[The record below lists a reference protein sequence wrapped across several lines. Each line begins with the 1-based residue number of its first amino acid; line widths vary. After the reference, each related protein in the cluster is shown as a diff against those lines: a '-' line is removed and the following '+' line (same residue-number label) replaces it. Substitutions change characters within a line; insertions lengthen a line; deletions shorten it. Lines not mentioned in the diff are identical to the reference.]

1 MPLSAPDTDPR
12 AAQPAEDL
20 ASRAACA
27 KAKASAAASGAS
39 AAIAVCASAFR
50 EAAASASAAAASAST
65 RAAAVSRAG
74 ARTPANWA
82 GDAALSV
89 LLLLLL
95 LEWLYPLRRLSE
107 LTEIY
112 SIAPFAVTFAAFMLL
127 DTFRLPGPAAWSAK
141 ALWIVA
147 VTAWIHNGQSMPS
160 PSWWLEWGRELAL
173 DAAEGLQGNVAN
185 WEPATRTLCFM
196 TGWSF
201 FVSVVQSF
209 VLERRQLIWFLG
221 LTLGYLAFFQ
231 TVLVL
236 DMFYAVLR
244 CTGFGLLLQVMLQPG
259 RANRWRGEAFFSD
272 PAFEKRTRIFP
283 ALLLTAA
290 CLGAGLLGASL
301 HPQDMRPPD
310 WSGYVR
316 SLEDRFLSKAWL
328 QRHGWTSETRARTG
342 YGSDDGKL
350 GRPLQQ
356 DDSLAFTAVTPRL
369 TYWRGEAKS
378 FYTGQ
383 GWAAVNDPPAAFV
396 PNQTEMQAD
405 IRLRS
410 AASTLVRQEIRI
422 ASPSL
427 NRQLFAGGE
436 LKRVASMQS
445 AEGKPI
451 PAEWVWKQDTTDRY
465 TVPALT
471 DPLVSYEVDALVL
484 TDRTIPAADAGNGYA
499 EDVRHRFLQLP
510 ASLPDRVR
518 RLAEQLTRGLQTPY
532 AKAEAVERYLRE
544 HYVYSL
550 EGTRATGKNEDFVDR
565 FLFEQKT
572 GYCDHFSTAMV
583 VLLRSAGVPA
593 RWVKG
598 FAPGEAV
605 SQAAVDGEE
614 RYVVQ
619 VRQKH
624 AHSWVEAYFPSVG
637 WVPFEPTPGF
647 ALSGRASADEVPAAA
662 STAALAATNEAT
674 KRSLVPQWAAS
685 LTDFANTALDR
696 AKTALSVAVA
706 LVEGRIRAAASFLRS
721 TAVAPLFLW
730 LMVLLAGG
738 FLLAF
743 LGRRRAICCEPVQVA
758 HSRGSLRRAS
768 LYRFAD
774 RLWRRLQR
782 SYGRAAPQQTLREYA
797 DTRRCRSEAQR
808 ITLLQLAQLLETV
821 RYADP
826 HGPQGQVTCRML
838 TDAWRRLRQSRSLEP

>member
-12 AAQPAEDL
+12 AAQPAKDP
-20 ASRAACA
+20 ASPAAVASGSRAAL
-27 KAKASAAASGAS
+27 AAC
-39 AAIAVCASAFR
+39 VRAFR
-50 EAAASASAAAASAST
+50 EAAASAPAAAASAS
-65 RAAAVSRAG
+65 SRAV
-74 ARTPANWA
+74 AANREAPRPPATWA
-82 GDAALSV
+82 GDAVLSV

-95 LEWLYPLRRLSE
+95 LEWLYPLGRLSE

-127 DTFRLPGPAAWSAK
+127 DTFRLPGLAAWSAK

-147 VTAWIHNGQSMPS
+147 VTAWIHNGQTVPA
-160 PSWWLEWGRELAL
+160 PSWWLQWGHELAA
-173 DAAEGLQGNVAN
+173 DAAEGLQGKVAN

-196 TGWSF
+196 AGWAF

-231 TVLVL
+231 MVLAL
-236 DMFYAVLR
+236 DMFHAVLR
-244 CTGFGLLLQVMLQPG
+244 CIGFGLLLQAMLQPG
-259 RANRWRGEAFFSD
+259 RALRWRGEAVS
-272 PAFEKRTRIFP
+272 AASSSGERMRILP
-283 ALLLTAA
+283 VLLLTAA
-290 CLGAGLLGASL
+290 CLGAGLFGATL
-301 HPQDMRPPD
+301 HPQDMRTPD

-316 SLEDRFLSKAWL
+316 SLENRLLGSAWL
-328 QRHGWTSETRARTG
+328 QRHGWASEARARTG

-350 GRPLQQ
+350 GQPLQQ
-356 DDSLAFTAVTPRL
+356 DDSLAFTAVTSRL

-383 GWAAVNDPPAAFV
+383 GWAAVNDPPVAFV
-396 PNQTEMQAD
+396 PHQMERQED
-405 IRLRS
+405 SRPRS
-410 AASTLVRQEIRI
+410 AAYALVQQEIRI

-436 LKRVASMQS
+436 LKRVTSMQS
-445 AEGKPI
+445 VEGKPI
-451 PAEWVWKQDTTDRY
+451 PTEWVWKQDATDRY
-465 TVPALT
+465 TLPALT

-484 TDRTIPAADAGNGYA
+484 TDRTAPAADAGTGYA
-499 EDVRHRFLQLP
+499 EDVRNRYLQLP
-510 ASLPDRVR
+510 ASLPDRVH
-518 RLAEQLTRGLQTPY
+518 RLAEQLTAGLQTPY
-532 AKAEAVERYLRE
+532 AKAEAIERYLRE
-544 HYVYSL
+544 HYPYSL
-550 EGTRATGKNEDFVDR
+550 EGTRAAGENEDFVDR

-572 GYCDHFSTAMV
+572 GYCNHFSTAMA

-605 SQAAVDGEE
+605 SRAVADGDE
-614 RYVVQ
+614 RYIVQ

-647 ALSGRASADEVPAAA
+647 TLTGGAPADETPAAA
-662 STAALAATNEAT
+662 STAALTANNEVG
-674 KRSLVPQWAAS
+674 KPSIVSQWAS
-685 LTDFANTALDR
+685 TLTDFANTALNR
-696 AKTALSVAVA
+696 VKATLSAAVA
-706 LVEGRIRAAASFLRS
+706 SVEGGMHAAVPFLQS
-721 TAVAPLFLW
+721 ALFLW
-730 LMVLLAGG
+730 PIAPLLAGG
-738 FLLAF
+738 FLMAF
-743 LGRRRAICCEPVQVA
+743 LSMNRARQRGPTQTSDS
-758 HSRGSLRRAS
+758 HGSLRRAS
-768 LYRFAD
+768 LHRFAD

-782 SYGRAAPQQTLREYA
+782 SYGRAAPQQTLREYVN
-797 DTRRCRSEAQR
+797 TRRCRSETQR
-808 ITLLQLAQLLETV
+808 MTLFQLAQLLETV

-826 HGPQGQVTCRML
+826 DGPQEQVTRRML

>member
-1 MPLSAPDTDPR
+1 MPRSAPDTDPR
-12 AAQPAEDL
+12 AAQPAKDP
-20 ASRAACA
+20 ASPAAV
-27 KAKASAAASGAS
+27 ASGAR
-39 AAIAVCASAFR
+39 AALAAYVRAFR
-50 EAAASASAAAASAST
+50 EAAASAPAAAASASSRT
-65 RAAAVSRAG
+65 VAANCEAPRP
-74 ARTPANWA
+74 PATWA

-141 ALWIVA
+141 VLWIVA
-147 VTAWIHNGQSMPS
+147 VTAWIHNGQTVPA
-160 PSWWLEWGRELAL
+160 PSWWLQWGHELAA
-173 DAAEGLQGNVAN
+173 DAAEGLQGKVAH

-196 TGWSF
+196 AGWAF

-231 TVLVL
+231 MVLAL
-236 DMFYAVLR
+236 DMFHAVLR
-244 CTGFGLLLQVMLQPG
+244 CIGFGLLLQAMLQPG
-259 RANRWRGEAFFSD
+259 RALRWRGEAVSAASSSGERMHIL
-272 PAFEKRTRIFP
+272 PV
-283 ALLLTAA
+283 LLLTAA
-290 CLGAGLLGASL
+290 CLGAGLFGATL
-301 HPQDMRPPD
+301 HPQNMRTPD

-316 SLEDRFLSKAWL
+316 ALENRLLGSAWP
-328 QRHGWTSETRARTG
+328 QRHGWTSETKARTG

-350 GRPLQQ
+350 GQPLQQ
-356 DDSLAFTAVTPRL
+356 DNSLAFTAVTPRL

-396 PNQTEMQAD
+396 PNQAERQED
-405 IRLRS
+405 SRPGS
-410 AASTLVRQEIRI
+410 AAYALVRQEIRI

-436 LKRVASMQS
+436 LKRVTSMQS

-451 PAEWVWKQDTTDRY
+451 PTEWVWKQDVTDRY
-465 TVPALT
+465 MVPALT

-484 TDRTIPAADAGNGYA
+484 TDRTVPAADAGTGYA
-499 EDVRHRFLQLP
+499 EGVRNRYLQLP

-518 RLAEQLTRGLQTPY
+518 RLAEQLTAGLQTPY
-532 AKAEAVERYLRE
+532 AKAEAIERYLRE
-544 HYVYSL
+544 HYPYSL
-550 EGTRATGKNEDFVDR
+550 EGTRAAGENEDFVDR
-565 FLFEQKT
+565 FLFEQKN
-572 GYCDHFSTAMV
+572 GYCDHFSTAMA

-605 SQAAVDGEE
+605 SRAAADGDE
-614 RYVVQ
+614 RYIVQ

-647 ALSGRASADEVPAAA
+647 TLTGGASADATPAAA
-662 STAALAATNEAT
+662 STAALTANNEVG
-674 KRSLVPQWAAS
+674 KPSLVSQWAAT
-685 LTDFANTALDR
+685 LTNSANTALDR
-696 AKTALSVAVA
+696 VKATLSTVAGAL
-706 LVEGRIRAAASFLRS
+706 EGWGLGAASFLQS
-721 TAVAPLFLW
+721 LLFLW
-730 LMVLLAGG
+730 PIVPLLAGG

-743 LGRRRAICCEPVQVA
+743 LSRRRLRQLDPVKA
-758 HSRGSLRRAS
+758 ADSRGSLRRAS
-768 LYRFAD
+768 LHRFAD

-782 SYGRAAPQQTLREYA
+782 SYGHAAPQQTLREYA
-797 DTRRCRSEAQR
+797 NTRRCRSEAQR
-808 ITLLQLAQLLETV
+808 MTLLQLAQLLETV

-826 HGPQGQVTCRML
+826 DGPQEQVTRRML
-838 TDAWRRLRQSRSLEP
+838 TDAWRRLRQSRGLEP

>member
-12 AAQPAEDL
+12 AAQPAKDPASPASGGKAEAVASDL
-20 ASRAACA
+20 CAAFAACA
-27 KAKASAAASGAS
+27 S
-39 AAIAVCASAFR
+39 VFR
-50 EAAASASAAAASAST
+50 EVAASASAAAASASS
-65 RAAAVSRAG
+65 RVAAANREAP
-74 ARTPANWA
+74 RTPAKWA

-112 SIAPFAVTFAAFMLL
+112 SIAPFAFTFAAFMLL

-141 ALWIVA
+141 ALWIVIL
-147 VTAWIHNGQSMPS
+147 TAWIHNGQAMPS
-160 PSWWLEWGRELAL
+160 PSWWVQWGRELAV
-173 DAAEGLQGNVAN
+173 DAAEGLQGKVAN

-196 TGWSF
+196 AGWAF
-201 FVSVVQSF
+201 FVSVVQTF
-209 VLERRQLIWFLG
+209 ILERRQLIWFLG
-221 LTLGYLAFFQ
+221 LTLGYLTFFQ
-231 TVLVL
+231 AVLAL

-244 CTGFGLLLQVMLQPG
+244 CTGFGLLLQAMLQPG
-259 RANRWRGEAFFSD
+259 RALRWRGEAASAA
-272 PAFEKRTRIFP
+272 PASGKRMLILP
-283 ALLLTAA
+283 ALLLTAT
-290 CLGAGLLGASL
+290 CLGAGLLGATL
-301 HPQDMRPPD
+301 HPQDMRTPD

-316 SLEDRFLSKAWL
+316 SLENRFLGSAWL
-328 QRHGWTSETRARTG
+328 QRHGWASETRARTG

-350 GRPLQQ
+350 GQPLQQ

-383 GWAAVNDPPAAFV
+383 GWARADDPPAPFV
-396 PNQTEMQAD
+396 PNQATRQED
-405 IRLRS
+405 SRSRS
-410 AASTLVRQEIRI
+410 AAYALVRQEIRI

-451 PAEWVWKQDTTDRY
+451 PTEWVWKQDATDRY

-471 DPLVSYEVDALVL
+471 DPVVSYEIETLVL
-484 TDRTIPAADAGNGYA
+484 TDRTVPAADTGNGYA
-499 EDVRHRFLQLP
+499 EDMRTRYLQLP

-518 RLAEQLTRGLQTPY
+518 RLAEQLTAGLHTPY
-532 AKAEAVERYLRE
+532 AKAEAIERYLRE
-544 HYVYSL
+544 HYPYSL
-550 EGTRATGKNEDFVDR
+550 EGTRAAGENEDFVDR

-572 GYCDHFSTAMV
+572 GYCDHFSTAMA
-583 VLLRSAGVPA
+583 VLLRSAGVPT

-598 FAPGEAV
+598 FAPGEVV
-605 SQAAVDGEE
+605 SRTAADGDE
-614 RYVVQ
+614 RYMVQ

-637 WVPFEPTPGF
+637 WVPFEPTPGY
-647 ALSGRASADEVPAAA
+647 ALTGGASADAAPAAA
-662 STAALAATNEAT
+662 STAALAANTEAG
-674 KRSLVPQWAAS
+674 KRSLVSQWTTS
-685 LTDFANTALDR
+685 MTDFANTALDC
-696 AKTALSVAVA
+696 AKATLSAAVA
-706 LVEGRIRAAASFLRS
+706 SVEGWMRAAVPFLES
-721 TAVAPLFLW
+721 ALFLW
-730 LMVLLAGG
+730 PIALLLAGG
-738 FLLAF
+738 FLLA
-743 LGRRRAICCEPVQVA
+743 LLSRRRVRQLDPTQTSDC
-758 HSRGSLRRAS
+758 RGSLRRVS
-768 LYRFAD
+768 LHRFAD

-797 DTRRCRSEAQR
+797 NSRRCRSEAQR
-808 ITLLQLAQLLETV
+808 IMLFQLAQLLETV

-826 HGPQGQVTCRML
+826 DGPQEQVTRRML
-838 TDAWRRLRQSRSLEP
+838 TDAWRRLRQNRSLEP

>member
-1 MPLSAPDTDPR
+1 MPLSAPNTDPR
-12 AAQPAEDL
+12 ADQPAEDL
-20 ASRAACA
+20 ASPAACGKGTAVAARARAAT
-27 KAKASAAASGAS
+27 AAC
-39 AAIAVCASAFR
+39 VSAFR
-50 EAAASASAAAASAST
+50 EE
-65 RAAAVSRAG
+65 

-82 GDAALSV
+82 GDVALSV

-160 PSWWLEWGRELAL
+160 PSWWLQWGRELAA
-173 DAAEGLQGNVAN
+173 DAAEGLQGNVAS

-196 TGWSF
+196 AGWSF

-221 LTLGYLAFFQ
+221 LTLGYLACFQ
-231 TVLVL
+231 TVLAL
-236 DMFYAVLR
+236 DMFHAVLR
-244 CTGFGLLLQVMLQPG
+244 CTGFGLLLQAMLQPG
-259 RANRWRGEAFFSD
+259 RANRWRGEAFSSN
-272 PAFEKRTRIFP
+272 PASEKQTRILP

-290 CLGAGLLGASL
+290 CLSAGLLGASL
-301 HPQDMRPPD
+301 HPQDMRTPD

-316 SLEDRFLSKAWL
+316 SLEDRLLSKAWL

-396 PNQTEMQAD
+396 PNQTERQED
-405 IRLRS
+405 SRLRS

-451 PAEWVWKQDTTDRY
+451 PTEWVWKQDTTDRY

-484 TDRTIPAADAGNGYA
+484 TDRTIPAADAGTDYA

-518 RLAEQLTRGLQTPY
+518 RLAEQLTMGLQTPY
-532 AKAEAVERYLRE
+532 AKAEAIERYLRK

-550 EGTRATGKNEDFVDR
+550 EGTRAAGKNEDFVDR

-605 SQAAVDGEE
+605 SRTADRDE

-662 STAALAATNEAT
+662 STAALTANNEAA
-674 KRSLVPQWAAS
+674 KRSLISQWAAS

-696 AKTALSVAVA
+696 VKATLSAAVA
-706 LVEGRIRAAASFLRS
+706 SVEGWMRAAVSFLRS
-721 TAVAPLFLW
+721 IAVAPLFLW
-730 LMVLLAGG
+730 PIAPLLVGG

-743 LGRRRAICCEPVQVA
+743 LSRRRAIRCEPVQAA
-758 HSRGSLRRAS
+758 HSRGSLHRAS
-768 LYRFAD
+768 LHRFAD

-797 DTRRCRSEAQR
+797 NTRRCRSEAQR

-826 HGPQGQVTCRML
+826 HGPQGQVTRRML
-838 TDAWRRLRQSRSLEP
+838 TDAWRRLRQNRSLEP

>member
-1 MPLSAPDTDPR
+1 MPRSAPEIDPR
-12 AAQPAEDL
+12 AALPAEDPASPASSGKAAAI
-20 ASRAACA
+20 ASRARAMFAACA
-27 KAKASAAASGAS
+27 
-39 AAIAVCASAFR
+39 CAFR
-50 EAAASASAAAASAST
+50 EAAASAPAAAASASPRATYREAT
-65 RAAAVSRAG
+65 RP
-74 ARTPANWA
+74 PAKWA

-127 DTFRLPGPAAWSAK
+127 DTLRLPGPASWSAK
-141 ALWIVA
+141 VLWIVA
-147 VTAWIHNGQSMPS
+147 VTAWIHNGQTIPS
-160 PSWWLEWGRELAL
+160 PSWWLQWGRELAA
-173 DAAEGLQGNVAN
+173 DAAEGLQGKVAN

-196 TGWSF
+196 AGWAF

-209 VLERRQLIWFLG
+209 VLERRQMIWFLG

-231 TVLVL
+231 TVLAL
-236 DMFYAVLR
+236 DMFHAVLR
-244 CTGFGLLLQVMLQPG
+244 CTGFGLLLQAMLQPG
-259 RANRWRGEAFFSD
+259 RALRWRGGAVSAA
-272 PAFEKRTRIFP
+272 PASGEGMRILP

-290 CLGAGLLGASL
+290 CLGAGLLGATL
-301 HPQDMRPPD
+301 HPQDMRTPD

-316 SLEDRFLSKAWL
+316 SLEERLPGSAWL
-328 QRHGWTSETRARTG
+328 QRHGWTSEAGARTG

-350 GRPLQQ
+350 GQSLQQ

-383 GWAAVNDPPAAFV
+383 GWARVNDPPAVFV
-396 PNQTEMQAD
+396 PNQATREEV
-405 IRLRS
+405 RRPRS
-410 AASTLVRQEIRI
+410 AAYSLVRQEIRI

-427 NRQLFAGGE
+427 NRQIFAGGE
-436 LKRVASMQS
+436 VKRVTSMHS

-451 PAEWVWKQDTTDRY
+451 PTEWVWKQDATDRY

-471 DPLVSYEVDALVL
+471 DPLVTYEIEAWVL
-484 TDRTIPAADAGNGYA
+484 TDRTVPAADTGNGYA
-499 EDVRHRFLQLP
+499 EDVRNRYLQLP
-510 ASLPDRVR
+510 ASLPERVR
-518 RLAEQLTRGLQTPY
+518 RLAEQLTTGLQTPY
-532 AKAEAVERYLRE
+532 AKAEAIERYLRE
-544 HYVYSL
+544 HYPYSL
-550 EGTRATGKNEDFVDR
+550 EGTRAAGENEDFVDR

-572 GYCDHFSTAMV
+572 GYCDHFSTAMA

-605 SQAAVDGEE
+605 SQTAADGDE
-614 RYVVQ
+614 RYFVQ

-637 WVPFEPTPGF
+637 WIPFEPTPGY
-647 ALSGRASADEVPAAA
+647 ALTGGASADAAPAAA
-662 STAALAATNEAT
+662 STAALTANTEADKRAATRTE
-674 KRSLVPQWAAS
+674 SE
-685 LTDFANTALDR
+685 NTALNR
-696 AKTALSVAVA
+696 VKATLSTV
-706 LVEGRIRAAASFLRS
+706 AAALEGWGSGMASLLQS
-721 TAVAPLFLW
+721 LLFLW
-730 LMVLLAGG
+730 PIAPLLAGG
-738 FLLAF
+738 SLLAF
-743 LGRRRAICCEPVQVA
+743 LSRRRTRRLDPAKA
-758 HSRGSLRRAS
+758 ADSRGSLRRAS
-768 LYRFAD
+768 LHRFAD

-797 DTRRCRSEAQR
+797 NTRRCRSEAQR

-826 HGPQGQVTCRML
+826 DGPQEQVTRRML

>member
-1 MPLSAPDTDPR
+1 MLLSAPDTDPR
-12 AAQPAEDL
+12 ADQSAEDL
-20 ASRAACA
+20 ASPAACGKGKVVAARARAAT
-27 KAKASAAASGAS
+27 AAC
-39 AAIAVCASAFR
+39 VSAFR
-50 EAAASASAAAASAST
+50 EAAASASNEAASASSRT
-65 RAAAVSRAG
+65 AAESREG
-74 ARTPANWA
+74 AASPTNWA
-82 GDAALSV
+82 GDAALSM

-141 ALWIVA
+141 TLWIVA

-160 PSWWLEWGRELAL
+160 PSWWLQWGRELAA
-173 DAAEGLQGNVAN
+173 DAAEGLQGNMTS

-196 TGWSF
+196 AGWSF

-221 LTLGYLAFFQ
+221 LTLGYLACFQ
-231 TVLVL
+231 TVLAL
-236 DMFYAVLR
+236 DMFHAVLR
-244 CTGFGLLLQVMLQPG
+244 CTGFGLLLQAMLQPG
-259 RANRWRGEAFFSD
+259 RVNRWRGEAFSSD
-272 PAFEKRTRIFP
+272 SASEKQIRPLP

-290 CLGAGLLGASL
+290 CLGTGLLGASL
-301 HPQDMRPPD
+301 HPQDMRTPD

-316 SLEDRFLSKAWL
+316 SLEDRLLSKAWL
-328 QRHGWTSETRARTG
+328 QRHGWMSETRARTG
-342 YGSDDGKL
+342 YGSDDGNL

-356 DDSLAFTAVTPRL
+356 DDSPAFTAITPRL

-396 PNQTEMQAD
+396 PNQAERQED
-405 IRLRS
+405 SRLRS

-451 PAEWVWKQDTTDRY
+451 PTEWVWKQDSTGRY

-484 TDRTIPAADAGNGYA
+484 TDRTIPAADAGTDYA
-499 EDVRHRFLQLP
+499 EDMRHRFLQLP
-510 ASLPDRVR
+510 ASLPDRIR

-532 AKAEAVERYLRE
+532 AKAEAIERYLRE
-544 HYVYSL
+544 HYSYSL
-550 EGTRATGKNEDFVDR
+550 EGTRAAGKNEDFVDR

-598 FAPGEAV
+598 FAPGEV
-605 SQAAVDGEE
+605 ESQAVANGEE
-614 RYVVQ
+614 RYIVQ

-647 ALSGRASADEVPAAA
+647 TLSGRASTDEVPATA
-662 STAALAATNEAT
+662 STAARTANNEAA
-674 KRSLVPQWAAS
+674 KRSLVSQWAAS
-685 LTDFANTALDR
+685 LPDFANTSLDR
-696 AKTALSVAVA
+696 AKAALSAAVSS
-706 LVEGRIRAAASFLRS
+706 VEGGMRAAISFLRS
-721 TAVAPLFLW
+721 IAIVPLFLW
-730 LMVLLAGG
+730 PMALLAGG

-743 LGRRRAICCEPVQVA
+743 LGGRRAIRCEPAQA
-758 HSRGSLRRAS
+758 ADLRGGLRRAS
-768 LYRFAD
+768 QHRFAD

-797 DTRRCRSEAQR
+797 NTRRCRSEAQR

-826 HGPQGQVTCRML
+826 QGPQGQVTRRML

>member
-1 MPLSAPDTDPR
+1 MQLSAPDTDPR
-12 AAQPAEDL
+12 AAQPAEDR
-20 ASRAACA
+20 ASTAACGKV
-27 KAKASAAASGAS
+27 KAAADASGAC
-39 AAIAVCASAFR
+39 AAIAACASAFR
-50 EAAASASAAAASAST
+50 EAAASVTAAAPASSRAAAASREAT
-65 RAAAVSRAG
+65 RP
-74 ARTPANWA
+74 PANWA

-112 SIAPFAVTFAAFMLL
+112 SIAPFAVTFAAFLLL
-127 DTFRLPGPAAWSAK
+127 DTFRLPSPAAWSAK

-147 VTAWIHNGQSMPS
+147 VTAWIHNGQTLPS
-160 PSWWLEWGRELAL
+160 PSWWLQWGRELAA
-173 DAAEGLQGNVAN
+173 DAVEGLQGEIAN

-196 TGWSF
+196 AGWAF

-209 VLERRQLIWFLG
+209 VLGRRQLVWFLG
-221 LTLGYLAFFQ
+221 LTLGYLVFFQ
-231 TVLVL
+231 TVLAL
-236 DMFYAVLR
+236 DMFHAVLR
-244 CTGFGLLLQVMLQPG
+244 CTGFGLLLQAMLQPG
-259 RANRWRGEAFFSD
+259 RALRWRGGAVSAA
-272 PAFEKRTRIFP
+272 PASGERMRILP
-283 ALLLTAA
+283 ALLLTVA
-290 CLGAGLLGASL
+290 CLGAGLLGATL

-316 SLEDRFLSKAWL
+316 SLEDRLLGSAWL
-328 QRHGWTSETRARTG
+328 QRHGWASETRARTG

-350 GRPLQQ
+350 GQPLQQ

-396 PNQTEMQAD
+396 PNQAE
-405 IRLRS
+405 RHLRS
-410 AASTLVRQEIRI
+410 AAYTLVRQEIRI

-451 PAEWVWKQDTTDRY
+451 PTEWVWKQDTTDRY

-471 DPLVSYEVDALVL
+471 DPLVSYEIEALVL
-484 TDRTIPAADAGNGYA
+484 TDRTVPAADTGTGYA
-499 EDVRHRFLQLP
+499 EDVRNRYLQLP

-518 RLAEQLTRGLQTPY
+518 RLAEQLTAGLQTPY
-532 AKAEAVERYLRE
+532 AKAEAIERYLRE
-544 HYVYSL
+544 HYPYSL
-550 EGTRATGKNEDFVDR
+550 EGTRAAGENEDFVDR

-572 GYCDHFSTAMV
+572 GYCNHFSTAMV

-605 SQAAVDGEE
+605 SQAADGDE

-637 WVPFEPTPGF
+637 WVPFEPTPGYT
-647 ALSGRASADEVPAAA
+647 LTGGASTDAAPATA
-662 STAALAATNEAT
+662 STAALTANNEEA
-674 KRSLVPQWAAS
+674 KRSLVSEWTAS
-685 LTDFANTALDR
+685 LSDFANAALDR
-696 AKTALSVAVA
+696 VKATLSAAAAAL
-706 LVEGRIRAAASFLRS
+706 EGWKRAAAPFLQS
-721 TAVAPLFLW
+721 TLFLW
-730 LMVLLAGG
+730 PMVLLAGG
-738 FLLAF
+738 LLLAF
-743 LGRRRAICCEPVQVA
+743 LSRRRVRQQGPTQAA
-758 HSRGSLRRAS
+758 ASHSLRRAS
-768 LYRFAD
+768 LHRFAD

-797 DTRRCRSEAQR
+797 NSRRCRSEAQR
-808 ITLLQLAQLLETV
+808 ITLLQLAELLETV

-826 HGPQGQVTCRML
+826 DGPREQVTRRML

>member
-1 MPLSAPDTDPR
+1 MSRSAPDTDPR
-12 AAQPAEDL
+12 AAQPAEDFASPAGGGKAAAV
-20 ASRAACA
+20 ASRACATFAAC
-27 KAKASAAASGAS
+27 
-39 AAIAVCASAFR
+39 VSAFR
-50 EAAASASAAAASAST
+50 EAAASAPAAAASASF
-65 RAAAVSRAG
+65 RAAAASREVP
-74 ARTPANWA
+74 RTPANWA

-147 VTAWIHNGQSMPS
+147 VTAWIHNGQTIPS
-160 PSWWLEWGRELAL
+160 PSWWLQWGRELAT
-173 DAAEGLQGNVAN
+173 DAAEALQGKVAN

-196 TGWSF
+196 AGWAF
-201 FVSVVQSF
+201 FISVVQSF
-209 VLERRQLIWFLG
+209 VLERRQLIWFFG
-221 LTLGYLAFFQ
+221 LTLGYLTFFQ
-231 TVLVL
+231 LVLAL

-244 CTGFGLLLQVMLQPG
+244 CIGLGLLLQAMLQPG
-259 RANRWRGEAFFSD
+259 RALRWRGEAASAV
-272 PAFEKRTRIFP
+272 PASGERMRIFP
-283 ALLLTAA
+283 ALLLTAT
-290 CLGAGLLGASL
+290 CLGAGLLGATL
-301 HPQDMRPPD
+301 HPQDMRTPD

-316 SLEDRFLSKAWL
+316 SLENRLLGGAWL
-328 QRHGWTSETRARTG
+328 QRHGWVSEARARTG

-350 GRPLQQ
+350 GQPLQQ
-356 DDSLAFTAVTPRL
+356 DDSLTFTAVTPRL

-383 GWAAVNDPPAAFV
+383 GWARVDDPPVPFV
-396 PNQTEMQAD
+396 PNQAARQEES
-405 IRLRS
+405 RPRS
-410 AASTLVRQEIRI
+410 AAYALVRQEIRI
-422 ASPSL
+422 VSSGL

-436 LKRVASMQS
+436 LKRVTSMQS

-451 PAEWVWKQDTTDRY
+451 PTEWVWKQGATDRY
-465 TVPALT
+465 TIPALT

-484 TDRTIPAADAGNGYA
+484 TDRTIPAADTGTGYA
-499 EDVRHRFLQLP
+499 EDVRNRYLQLP
-510 ASLPDRVR
+510 ASLPERVR
-518 RLAEQLTRGLQTPY
+518 RLAEQLTAGLQTPY
-532 AKAEAVERYLRE
+532 AKAEAIERYLRE
-544 HYVYSL
+544 HYPYSL
-550 EGTRATGKNEDFVDR
+550 EGTRAAGENEDFVDR

-572 GYCDHFSTAMV
+572 GYCDHFSTAMA

-605 SQAAVDGEE
+605 SRAAADGDE

-619 VRQKH
+619 VRQRH

-637 WVPFEPTPGF
+637 WVPFEPTPGY
-647 ALSGRASADEVPAAA
+647 ALTGGASADAAPAAA
-662 STAALAATNEAT
+662 STAALTANNEAG
-674 KRSLVPQWAAS
+674 KPSFVSQWALT
-685 LTDFANTALDR
+685 LTDFANAALDR
-696 AKTALSVAVA
+696 VKATLSTVAIAL
-706 LVEGRIRAAASFLRS
+706 EGWMRAAVPFLQS
-721 TAVAPLFLW
+721 TLFLW
-730 LMVLLAGG
+730 SLALLLAGG
-738 FLLAF
+738 FLMAF
-743 LGRRRAICCEPVQVA
+743 LSVSRTRQRGRTQTAV
-758 HSRGSLRRAS
+758 SRSLRRAS
-768 LYRFAD
+768 PHRFAD

-797 DTRRCRSEAQR
+797 NTRRCRSEAQR

-826 HGPQGQVTCRML
+826 DGPQERVTRRML
-838 TDAWRRLRQSRSLEP
+838 SDAWRRLRQSRSLEP

>member
-1 MPLSAPDTDPR
+1 MPPSAPDTAPC
-12 AAQPAEDL
+12 AVQPAKEH
-20 ASRAACA
+20 APPAACGTA
-27 KAKASAAASGAS
+27 MAAAAVASGAC
-39 AAIAVCASAFR
+39 AALTACARAFR
-50 EAAASASAAAASAST
+50 EAAASGTAAAVAAGSRPAAAS
-65 RAAAVSRAG
+65 RERR
-74 ARTPANWA
+74 RTPANWA
-82 GDAALSV
+82 GDAVLSA

-95 LEWLYPLRRLSE
+95 LEWLYPLRRLSD

-112 SIAPFAVTFAAFMLL
+112 SIAPFAVSFAAFMLL

-141 ALWIVA
+141 TLWIVA
-147 VTAWIHNGQSMPS
+147 VTAWIHNGQTMPS
-160 PSWWLEWGRELAL
+160 PSWWLQWGRELAA
-173 DAAEGLQGNVAN
+173 DAAEGLQGNLAS

-196 TGWSF
+196 AGWAF

-209 VLERRQLIWFLG
+209 VLERRQLVWFLG

-231 TVLVL
+231 IVFALE
-236 DMFYAVLR
+236 MFHAVLR
-244 CTGFGLLLQVMLQPG
+244 CAGFGLLLQAALQPG
-259 RANRWRGEAFFSD
+259 RSLRWREDAASAAPASGE
-272 PAFEKRTRIFP
+272 RMHLLP
-283 ALLLTAA
+283 ALLLTAV
-290 CLGAGLLGASL
+290 CLGAGWLGASL
-301 HPQDMRPPD
+301 HPQDMRTPD

-316 SLEDRFLSKAWL
+316 SLEDRLLSKAWP
-328 QRHGWTSETRARTG
+328 QRHGGTARTG

-356 DDSLAFTAVTPRL
+356 DDRLAFTAITPRL

-383 GWAAVNDPPAAFV
+383 GWGAVNDPPAAFV
-396 PNQTEMQAD
+396 PGQAD
-405 IRLRS
+405 NRHRS
-410 AASTLVRQEIRI
+410 KAYVHIRQEIRI
-422 ASPSL
+422 ASPGL
-427 NRQLFAGGE
+427 NRLLFAGGE
-436 LKRVASMQS
+436 LTRVASLHS

-451 PAEWVWKQDTTDRY
+451 PTDWVWKQDATDRY

-471 DPLVSYEVDALVL
+471 DPLVSYEVEAFVL
-484 TDRTIPAADAGNGYA
+484 TDRTVAADDKENRYP
-499 EDVRHRFLQLP
+499 EDVRNRFLQLP

-518 RLAEQLTRGLQTPY
+518 RLAEQLTASLPTPY
-532 AKAEAVERYLRE
+532 AKAEAIERYLRE
-544 HYVYSL
+544 HYLYSL
-550 EGTRATGKNEDFVDR
+550 EGTRAAGPNEDFVDR

-605 SQAAVDGEE
+605 SHTTAGGDE

-624 AHSWVEAYFPSVG
+624 AHSWTEAYFPSVG

-647 ALSGRASADEVPAAA
+647 ALSGDIASDTAPAATSTGAITTAGGEAEKRPWISQWTA
-662 STAALAATNEAT
+662 SVTTFADTMLGRVKGSLPAAVDSIKGWNRVVAAFFQ
-674 KRSLVPQWAAS
+674 SIAAS
-685 LTDFANTALDR
+685 
-696 AKTALSVAVA
+696 
-706 LVEGRIRAAASFLRS
+706 
-721 TAVAPLFLW
+721 PLFLW
-730 LMVLLAGG
+730 PMALLAGG

-743 LGRRRAICCEPVQVA
+743 LGRRRAIRRARRPAPAQA
-758 HSRGSLRRAS
+758 ADSRRSLRRAS
-768 LYRFAD
+768 LHRFAD

-797 DTRRCRSEAQR
+797 NSRRCRSERHR
-808 ITLLQLAQLLETV
+808 ITLLQLTQLLETV

-826 HGPQGQVTCRML
+826 DGPEEQVTRRML
-838 TDAWRRLRQSRSLEP
+838 TNAWRRLRQSRSLEP

>member
-1 MPLSAPDTDPR
+1 MPRSAPETDPR
-12 AAQPAEDL
+12 AALRAEDPASPAASGKATAA
-20 ASRAACA
+20 ASRARAMFAACA
-27 KAKASAAASGAS
+27 
-39 AAIAVCASAFR
+39 CAFR
-50 EAAASASAAAASAST
+50 EAAASAPAAVALASS
-65 RAAAVSRAG
+65 RAANREAT
-74 ARTPANWA
+74 RTPAKWA

-127 DTFRLPGPAAWSAK
+127 DTFRLPGAAAWSAK
-141 ALWIVA
+141 ALWSVLL
-147 VTAWIHNGQSMPS
+147 TAWIHNGQTMPF
-160 PSWWLEWGRELAL
+160 PSWWLQWSRELAA
-173 DAAEGLQGNVAN
+173 DAAEGLQGKVAN

-196 TGWSF
+196 AGWAF

-209 VLERRQLIWFLG
+209 VLERRQLIWFIG

-231 TVLVL
+231 TVLAL
-236 DMFYAVLR
+236 DMFHAVLR
-244 CTGFGLLLQVMLQPG
+244 CTGFGLLLQAMLQPG
-259 RANRWRGEAFFSD
+259 RALRWRGEAVSAA
-272 PAFEKRTRIFP
+272 PAPGERMRIFP

-290 CLGAGLLGASL
+290 GLGAGLLGATL
-301 HPQDMRPPD
+301 HPQDMRTPD

-316 SLEDRFLSKAWL
+316 SLENRLPGSAWL
-328 QRHGWTSETRARTG
+328 QRHGWTSEAGARTG
-342 YGSDDGKL
+342 YSSDDGKL
-350 GRPLQQ
+350 GQPLQQ

-383 GWAAVNDPPAAFV
+383 GWARVDDPPVQFV
-396 PNQTEMQAD
+396 PNQATREEV
-405 IRLRS
+405 RRPRS
-410 AASTLVRQEIRI
+410 AAYSLVRQEVRI

-427 NRQLFAGGE
+427 NRQIFAGGE
-436 LKRVASMQS
+436 VKRVTSMQS

-451 PAEWVWKQDTTDRY
+451 PNEWVWKQDATDRY

-471 DPLVSYEVDALVL
+471 DPLVTYEIEAWVL
-484 TDRTIPAADAGNGYA
+484 TDRTVPAADTGNGYA
-499 EDVRHRFLQLP
+499 EDVRNRYLQLP

-518 RLAEQLTRGLQTPY
+518 RLAEQLTAGLLTPY
-532 AKAEAVERYLRE
+532 AKAEAIERYLRE
-544 HYVYSL
+544 HYPYSL
-550 EGTRATGKNEDFVDR
+550 EGTRAAGENEDFVDR

-572 GYCDHFSTAMV
+572 GYCDHFSTAMA

-605 SQAAVDGEE
+605 SQAAADGDE
-614 RYVVQ
+614 RYFVQ

-637 WVPFEPTPGF
+637 WVQFEPTPGF
-647 ALSGRASADEVPAAA
+647 TLSGRAAADAAPAAA
-662 STAALAATNEAT
+662 SSAALTANTEAG
-674 KRSLVPQWAAS
+674 KRSLVFSWTAT
-685 LTDFANTALDR
+685 LTDPANTALNR
-696 AKTALSVAVA
+696 IKATLSTVATAL
-706 LVEGRIRAAASFLRS
+706 EGWMRTTVPFLQS
-721 TAVAPLFLW
+721 LLFLW
-730 LMVLLAGG
+730 PIAPLLAGG
-738 FLLAF
+738 SLLAF
-743 LGRRRAICCEPVQVA
+743 LSRRRTRRLDPAKA
-758 HSRGSLRRAS
+758 ADFRGSLRRAS
-768 LYRFAD
+768 LHRFAD

-797 DTRRCRSEAQR
+797 NTRRCRSEAQR

-826 HGPQGQVTCRML
+826 DGPQEQVTRRML

>member
-1 MPLSAPDTDPR
+1 MPLSAPDIDPH
-12 AAQPAEDL
+12 AAQPAEDPD
-20 ASRAACA
+20 SPAACGKV
-27 KAKASAAASGAS
+27 KAAAVASAAR
-39 AAIAVCASAFR
+39 AAIAACASAFR
-50 EAAASASAAAASAST
+50 EAAASVSAAASASS
-65 RAAAVSRAG
+65 RAAAANREAT
-74 ARTPANWA
+74 RPPANWA

-95 LEWLYPLRRLSE
+95 IEWLYPLRRLSE
-107 LTEIY
+107 FTEIY

-127 DTFRLPGPAAWSAK
+127 DTFRLPGSAAWSAK

-147 VTAWIHNGQSMPS
+147 VTAWIHNGQTLPS
-160 PSWWLEWGRELAL
+160 PSWWLQWGRELAA
-173 DAAEGLQGNVAN
+173 DAAEGLQGKIAN

-196 TGWSF
+196 AGWAF

-209 VLERRQLIWFLG
+209 VLERRQLVWFLG
-221 LTLGYLAFFQ
+221 LTLGYLVFFQ
-231 TVLVL
+231 TVLAL
-236 DMFYAVLR
+236 DMFHAVLR
-244 CTGFGLLLQVMLQPG
+244 CTGFGLLLQAMLQPG
-259 RANRWRGEAFFSD
+259 RALRWRGGAVSAA
-272 PAFEKRTRIFP
+272 PASGERMRILP

-290 CLGAGLLGASL
+290 CLGTGLLGATL

-310 WSGYVR
+310 WSGYVQ
-316 SLEDRFLSKAWL
+316 SLEDRLLGSAWL

-350 GRPLQQ
+350 GQPLQQ

-383 GWAAVNDPPAAFV
+383 GWAEVNDPPAAFV
-396 PNQTEMQAD
+396 PNQAE
-405 IRLRS
+405 RHLRS
-410 AASTLVRQEIRI
+410 AAYTLVRQEIRI
-422 ASPSL
+422 ASPRL

-451 PAEWVWKQDTTDRY
+451 PTEWVWKQDTTDRY

-484 TDRTIPAADAGNGYA
+484 TDRTVPTDDTGTGYA
-499 EDVRHRFLQLP
+499 EDVRNRYLQLP

-518 RLAEQLTRGLQTPY
+518 RLAEQLTSGLQTPY
-532 AKAEAVERYLRE
+532 AKAEAIERYLRE
-544 HYVYSL
+544 HYPYSL
-550 EGTRATGKNEDFVDR
+550 EGTRAAAENEDFVDR

-572 GYCDHFSTAMV
+572 GYCDHFSTAMA

-598 FAPGEAV
+598 FAPGETV
-605 SQAAVDGEE
+605 SQASADGDE

-637 WVPFEPTPGF
+637 WVPFEPTPGY
-647 ALSGRASADEVPAAA
+647 ALSGGASADATPAAA
-662 STAALAATNEAT
+662 STAALTANNEAG
-674 KRSLVPQWAAS
+674 KRSLVSQWAAK
-685 LTDFANTALDR
+685 LTDSANTALDHVK
-696 AKTALSVAVA
+696 ATLSTV
-706 LVEGRIRAAASFLRS
+706 AAALEGWTRGAAPFLQS
-721 TAVAPLFLW
+721 ALFFW
-730 LMVLLAGG
+730 PMVLLAGG
-738 FLLAF
+738 FLFAF
-743 LGRRRAICCEPVQVA
+743 LSRRRIRQ
-758 HSRGSLRRAS
+758 RGPTRATASHSLRRAS
-768 LYRFAD
+768 LHRFAD

-797 DTRRCRSEAQR
+797 NSRRCRSEAQR
-808 ITLLQLAQLLETV
+808 ITLLQLAELLETV

-826 HGPQGQVTCRML
+826 DGPQEQVTRRML